1 MIMRCH
7 LKQIIN
13 LLSKHS
19 GHGFISSQSIQKW
32 QEAGLR
38 ATILSQIEITLHIMS
53 MLRKILL
60 KNTFTL
66 PTNQICSQ
74 TIYPERL
81 WHCKRI
87 APYEKYLLKPQNT
100 VQALYTHRTN
110 TVQALHKHRTV
121 LFGAYV
127 IFSKTLSNA
136 PTSWIF
142 RFSLFFFK
150 NCSSQ
155 FRNWY
160 VFTYFSSTCKLY
172 CVVRYTVLLYEYDF
186 YFVDE
191 VLSSHHHIIHFH

>member
-1 MIMRCH
+1 MIMRCR

-81 WHCKRI
+81 WCIYFHNSDVVSRHLLFNLLI
-87 APYEKYLLKPQNT
+87 LYLKWLWSVMFGKTILEERTFMIMFIFWGGEVVFCPSIIKCFLPGKNQQHLWILIFVLKN
-100 VQALYTHRTN
+100 
-110 TVQALHKHRTV
+110 
-121 LFGAYV
+121 
-127 IFSKTLSNA
+127 ISIS
-136 PTSWIF
+136 
-142 RFSLFFFK
+142 FK
-150 NCSSQ
+150 
-155 FRNWY
+155 FLEIY
-160 VFTYFSSTCKLY
+160 
-172 CVVRYTVLLYEYDF
+172 VVRISPF
-186 YFVDE
+186 P
-191 VLSSHHHIIHFH
+191 HHM